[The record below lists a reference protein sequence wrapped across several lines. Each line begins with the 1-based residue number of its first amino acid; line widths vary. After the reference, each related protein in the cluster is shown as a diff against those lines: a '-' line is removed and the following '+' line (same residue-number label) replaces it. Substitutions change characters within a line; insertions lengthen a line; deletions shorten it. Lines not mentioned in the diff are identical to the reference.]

1 MASHLRLGDLLIKGD
16 NSSIILLKLD
26 LFTPTSLPDC
36 GYICIAMK
44 LCS

>member
-1 MASHLRLGDLLIKGD
+1 MASHLRLGDLIKED
-16 NSSIILLKLD
+16 NSSIIHLKY
-26 LFTPTSLPDC
+26 LFTTTSLPDC